1 MNARPPWRRNCAGGS
16 GGRATFR
23 RPAPPREGRCCGTG
37 VPPAPEMR
45 PRQLERTGQT
55 EPDVVLY
62 VSKRATTRM
71 PYFDLV
77 WNTEPGGNVEHFL
90 EHGITP
96 EDA

>member
-1 MNARPPWRRNCAGGS
+1 
-16 GGRATFR
+16 
-23 RPAPPREGRCCGTG
+23 
-37 VPPAPEMR
+37 
-45 PRQLERTGQT
+45 
-55 EPDVVLY
+55 
-62 VSKRATTRM
+62 M